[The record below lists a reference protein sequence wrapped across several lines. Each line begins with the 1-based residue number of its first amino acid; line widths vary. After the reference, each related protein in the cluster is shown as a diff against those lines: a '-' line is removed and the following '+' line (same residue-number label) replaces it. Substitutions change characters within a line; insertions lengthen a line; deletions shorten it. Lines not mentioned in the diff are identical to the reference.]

1 MRVGDLVRYREI
13 LRHDY
18 PEVLS
23 DWQLGVMVSK
33 EYNLVKVLGRD
44 GKVKTIYSYLVQK
57 AGKKDAEKDK

>member
-1 MRVGDLVRYREI
+1 MKSGDLVRFREI

-18 PEVLS
+18 PEVLT
-23 DWQLGVMVSK
+23 DWQLGVMVAK

-44 GKVKTIYSYLVQK
+44 GKVKTIYAYLVQK

>member
-1 MRVGDLVRYREI
+1 MKAGDLVRFREI
-13 LRHDY
+13 LRHDH

-23 DWQLGVMVSK
+23 DWQLGVMVAK